1 MGAVIAKGRT
11 KERTLARCVRL
22 SVEDGLAF
30 TVVVQLP
37 LDLSTDLP
45 S

>member
-1 MGAVIAKGRT
+1 MGAVIAKGST
-11 KERTLARCVRL
+11 KERALAGCVRL
-22 SVEDGLAF
+22 SVEDGLAL

-37 LDLSTDLP
+37 LYLSTDLP